1 MLPAAPVESAPRMIS
16 YDYPNCISCHISVQ
30 GRGLL
35 NAYGRGIDLAQS
47 YSRLDH
53 TGLILGRV
61 VRSKETS
68 ETWDGRFGNVLID
81 AVLTSRLNQQRNPEK
96 TDPLLFALYR
106 QTIFAGER
114 DQCRLNTEIGFRDS
128 GLNDLQLGPHLTA
141 TGGGTV
147 FVRKLLLEW
156 RLDENGTSG
165 QELVIGRD
173 YLPFGLQIDDETAF
187 ILHLNH
193 NGFYDYP
200 LQLKYFIWNEKSLTS
215 AFIYAPSF
223 EERSNSREY
232 GGGILYERYLSR
244 NLALGIQGLAEFGEE
259 ADRLKMGAYIRW
271 GISSKWALLAQA
283 DYSRFWNVA
292 ASQAQGDQVTAYLQL
307 FYHHYE
313 WLVSSVT
320 GNYAYSDLLSAG
332 DHLYSVRYSINAR
345 LNRNFSVG
353 LGYAIGN
360 IERTLQYAQQASVF
374 ATIKF

>member
-1 MLPAAPVESAPRMIS
+1 MLPTARVESAPRMIS
-16 YDYPNCISCHISVQ
+16 YEYPNCISCHVSVQ

-47 YSRLDH
+47 YSQLDY
-53 TGLILGRV
+53 TGLILGRAD
-61 VRSKETS
+61 RSKQTN
-68 ETWDGRFGNVLID
+68 ETWDGRFGNVLMD
-81 AVLTSRLNQQRNPEK
+81 FVFTARLNQQRNPEK
-96 TDPLLFALYR
+96 TDPTLFGLYR
-106 QTIFAGER
+106 QTIFAGEK

-128 GLNDLQLGPHLTA
+128 GLNDLPLGPHLTA

-147 FVRKLLLEW
+147 FVRKFLFEW
-156 RLDENGTSG
+156 RLDDNGTSG
-165 QELVIGRD
+165 QEIAIGRD
-173 YLPFGLQIDDETAF
+173 YLPLGLQIDDETAF

-193 NGFYDYP
+193 NGVYDFP
-200 LQLKYFIWNEKSLTS
+200 LQFKYFVWNEKWLTS

-223 EERSNSREY
+223 EERSDSREY

-244 NLALGIQGLAEFGEE
+244 NLALGVQGLAAFGEAAE
-259 ADRLKMGAYIRW
+259 RLKMGAHVRW
-271 GISSKWALLAQA
+271 GISSNWALLGQV
-283 DYSRFWNVA
+283 DYSRFRNVA
-292 ASQAQGDQVTAYLQL
+292 SSEVQGDQITAYLQL

-320 GNYAYSDLLSAG
+320 VNYAYSDLLAAD

-353 LGYAIGN
+353 LGYATGD